1 MIQRYEFD
9 GEVKSIQTLNNEFND
24 KCFIYATLKGEVGVK
39 DIRSKTPA
47 ITYNIGKE
55 RGLISSMIL
64 SKFNNQPVESA
75 VISTLNGY
83 CLIYDI
89 RSNVLSNIF

>member
-1 MIQRYEFD
+1 M
-9 GEVKSIQTLNNEFND
+9 KAIQTLNNEHND
-24 KCFIYATLKGEVGVK
+24 KCFIYVTLKGEIGVK
-39 DIRSKTPA
+39 DIRSKMPA

-64 SKFNNQPVESA
+64 SKFSGGTESA